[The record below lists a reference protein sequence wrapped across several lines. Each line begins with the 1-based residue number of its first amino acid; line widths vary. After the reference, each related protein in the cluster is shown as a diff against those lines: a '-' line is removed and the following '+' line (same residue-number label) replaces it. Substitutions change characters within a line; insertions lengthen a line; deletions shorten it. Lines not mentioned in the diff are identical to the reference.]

1 MLELLH
7 IKNIAVIDEAEIEF
21 DNGFNVLTGETGAGK
36 SIIID
41 SINMVLGER
50 TSKNLIRNGEKKASV
65 EAMFYIN
72 SKEIINELD
81 SLGIETEDG
90 NVIIYRDINTEGK
103 SVCKINGHLTTASF
117 IRQISD
123 QLINIHG
130 QQDNQS
136 LLTPSSHIKFLDGY
150 ANITS
155 DISAY
160 KNEHKKV
167 CEIEEKLKSLQFDEQ
182 EKERQIDLYSFQINE
197 INDADLKPGE
207 DEALS
212 ERKKFLNSIGKIA
225 EVVNSSHTLLYESE
239 KSVYDEFSGIANEF
253 LSVSQYDKKL
263 NEIYE
268 RLNSIAIDI
277 DDIIYQIR
285 EYRDSIEYN
294 ENELDE
300 IEIRLDTI
308 NKLKRKYGSSIED
321 ILSYSNEICDKLDK
335 INKSDKETEC
345 LKKELDTALS
355 EREKLADI
363 LTEKRT
369 KKSIELSNK
378 ICSEL
383 NDLDMSKVRFA
394 VDIKKGEYT
403 KNGCDDVEFLISVN
417 AGEPLKPLSKIA
429 SGGEMSRI
437 MLAIKSIFA
446 DTDPVDTLIFD
457 EIDTGVSGRAA
468 QKIAEKINKIALNKQ
483 VLCITHLAQIAAMA
497 DTHFLIEKNVEN
509 EKTYTSVRKLD
520 GKNRQNELARIIGG
534 AKITDT
540 TISAAA
546 EMIDM
551 ANKIRK
557 QNQ

>member
-72 SKEIINELD
+72 SKEIMNELD

-285 EYRDSIEYN
+285 EYRDNIEYN

-308 NKLKRKYGSSIED
+308 NKLKRKYGSSIDD
-321 ILSYSNEICDKLDK
+321 ILSYRDEICDKLDK

-369 KKSIELSNK
+369 EKSIELSNK

-509 EKTYTSVRKLD
+509 EKTYTSVKKLD
-520 GKNRQNELARIIGG
+520 GKKRQNELARIIGG